1 MYFLSRR
8 SAEPSRASSD
18 LDIAGGR
25 SAAADTSTVPQG
37 KYPNRVLKRVTT
49 LFNPRKRTSL
59 KNASP
64 VGSHGAVGFI
74 RDAAAAYPRPS
85 SDSSTASP
93 DEIRRPSG
101 LGRRASLMESLPLH
115 GESIDLERS
124 NGNGGEAR
132 LLKSLSNLLNNP
144 SHSFR
149 SGLLAEHT
157 THTGVTIQS
166 LPVELLET
174 ILSFLPKFALPR
186 IALVSAQL
194 CNASRNTLYRILDF
208 QSISEPQVKKLCKT
222 LATHASLATRVQSF
236 SCHFWPASEGHLIPS
251 LDLTTALHN
260 MSNLECLTLR
270 TFSPVFSRSPP
281 LSFRLKTLV
290 ILDDTISEEQFID
303 ILHFLRNQS
312 SLQYL
317 AFPNVVENA
326 SPESSFHQHIFVSG
340 LAREMLPSL
349 SQLHAPPRLTMAI
362 CSLLGQTLETVV
374 LDVTTTLYTG
384 LRPAALL
391 RAIQGVSKLDVVFTH
406 EVDKRTVEKFLGA
419 AGGILSGSDA
429 ANSRGLMALEVEVL
443 WMEDDT
449 AEVSDIFW
457 IQKSSI
463 LTLCSK
469 ILYGIIDA
477 VISRFNGLRTLKVTT
492 PFRSRQS
499 RQLTPP
505 LSGSL
510 QLSVPSS
517 PTPTTPPLSIS
528 SMSITSP
535 VGVVLS
541 SDFVS
546 SGTEKTHAK
555 IWTNACS
562 TLSDIQFCFPDPSPE
577 ADIGLCGVWFRRKE

>member
-49 LFNPRKRTSL
+49 LFNPRKRTSF

-64 VGSHGAVGFI
+64 VGGHGAVGFI

-115 GESIDLERS
+115 GESTDLERS
-124 NGNGGEAR
+124 NGNG
-132 LLKSLSNLLNNP
+132 
-144 SHSFR
+144 
-149 SGLLAEHT
+149 GLLAEHT

-174 ILSFLPKFALPR
+174 ILSFLPKFDLPR

-194 CNASRNTLYRILDF
+194 CNASRNALYRILDF
-208 QSISEPQVKKLCKT
+208 QSISEPQVKKLCKI

-236 SCHFWPASEGHLIPS
+236 SCHFWPASESRLIPS

-260 MSNLECLTLR
+260 TSNLEYLTLR
-270 TFSPVFSRSPP
+270 TFLPVFSQSPP

-317 AFPNVVENA
+317 AFPNVVENP
-326 SPESSFHQHIFVSG
+326 SPESSFHQHIFASG
-340 LAREMLPSL
+340 LIREMLPSL

-419 AGGILSGSDA
+419 AGGILSGSGA
-429 ANSRGLMALEVEVL
+429 ANSHGLVALEVEVL

-449 AEVSDIFW
+449 AE
-457 IQKSSI
+457 
-463 LTLCSK
+463 

-499 RQLTPP
+499 RLLTPP

-517 PTPTTPPLSIS
+517 PTPTTPPLSVS

-555 IWTNACS
+555 IWTKACS
-562 TLSDIQFCFPDPSPE
+562 SLSDIQFCFPDPSPE

>member
-1 MYFLSRR
+1 MYLLSRR

-25 SAAADTSTVPQG
+25 STAADTSTVPQG

-49 LFNPRKRTSL
+49 LFNPRKRTLS

-101 LGRRASLMESLPLH
+101 LGRRASLMEPLPLH

-124 NGNGGEAR
+124 NGNG
-132 LLKSLSNLLNNP
+132 
-144 SHSFR
+144 
-149 SGLLAEHT
+149 EHT

-174 ILSFLPKFALPR
+174 ILSFLPKFDLPR

-194 CNASRNTLYRILDF
+194 CNASRNTLYRTLDF
-208 QSISEPQVKKLCKT
+208 QSISEPQVQKLCKI

-236 SCHFWPASEGHLIPS
+236 SCHFWPASEGHLTPS

-260 MSNLECLTLR
+260 MSNLEYLTLR
-270 TFSPVFSRSPP
+270 TFLLVFSQSPP

-326 SPESSFHQHIFVSG
+326 SPESSFHQHVFVSG

-449 AEVSDIFW
+449 AE
-457 IQKSSI
+457 
-463 LTLCSK
+463 